1 VDVTEVGESGQ
12 RARPD
17 DDDDVSTRDA
27 EDPDDDDDDDPAVPQ
42 AWRSKPFRLA
52 VMAAVVILM
61 AGIGFGAGK
70 LAGVGNNVV
79 RSDIPRPE
87 TTADPFFEGSGSIAD
102 NSHENILSTTA
113 PGLVHI
119 LSGGKSVG
127 IGLVLTQSGKVL
139 TTYQPT
145 PGARNLS
152 AKYVLSGATF
162 TATVIGTDPVAGL
175 ALLQMASHP
184 GWPYVTVEVGN
195 SDRLAQNANASSFTS
210 YHVPGTVYDTAVG
223 TTGTTSEVTIDAG
236 TLTEMNVTVD
246 VAGTTKTRSGLLASA
261 LQSDTPSVLG
271 GPLVDLNGKVIGITI
286 GGSGSGLDVTGY
298 AIPINTA
305 LAVAARIADGKNLGV
320 HPGRGAVV
328 RPARLQP
335 ARRHH
340 TRQADQ
346 HDRGHKL
353 AALAGHCAQLRAQL
367 QSDKRH
373 HEAHESERGH
383 RQQDREAHRAE
394 CEPHREVVQAERG
407 AADQQPPP
415 VPDPRGVVVAAQYL
429 DKSPDRRHEQDPG
442 AGPAGGG
449 PQRAG
454 QAGADEHPDGRHHD
468 VAQAEDR
475 GHLELGTPVYPADPD
490 GDGRPEVIQPER
502 DRHG

>member
-1 VDVTEVGESGQ
+1 MNVREIGESGR

-17 DDDDVSTRDA
+17 DDDDDEGV
-27 EDPDDDDDDDPAVPQ
+27 VPE
-42 AWRSKPFRLA
+42 AWRSKPFRLT

-70 LAGVGNNVV
+70 LTGVGNNVV
-79 RSDIPRPE
+79 RSDVPKPE
-87 TTADPFFEGSGSIAD
+87 TTADPFIEGSGSIAD

-113 PGLVHI
+113 PGMVHI
-119 LSGGKSVG
+119 LAGGKSVG

-139 TTYQPT
+139 TTYQPAT
-145 PGARNLS
+145 GARDLI
-152 AKYVLSGATF
+152 AQYVLSGATF
-162 TATVIGTDPVAGL
+162 TATVIGTDPAAGL

-195 SDRLAQNANASSFTS
+195 SDRLASNAEASEFTS
-210 YHVPGTVYDTAVG
+210 YHAPGKVYDTAVG
-223 TTGTTSEVTIDAG
+223 TTGTTARVTIDAG
-236 TLTEMNVTVD
+236 TLTEVNVTVD
-246 VAGTTKTRSGLLASA
+246 VAGTSKTRSGLMASA

-305 LAVAARIADGKNLGV
+305 LAVAAQIADGG
-320 HPGRGAVV
+320 
-328 RPARLQP
+328 LQP
-335 ARRHH
+335 ARRHYA
-340 TRQADQ
+340 READQ
-346 HDRGHKL
+346 HDRGHEL
-353 AALAGHCAQLRAQL
+353 AALAGHGAQLRAQL
-367 QSDKRH
+367 QSDDRH
-373 HEAHESERGH
+373 DEAHESERGH
-383 RQQDREAHRAE
+383 GQQDREAHRSE
-394 CEPHREVVQAERG
+394 CESHREVIQAERG

-415 VPDPRGVVVAAQYL
+415 VPDPRGVVIALQYL
-429 DKSPDRRHEQDPG
+429 DKPPDRGHEQDPG

-475 GHLELGTPVYPADPD
+475 GHLDLGAPVHTADPD
-490 GDGRPEVIQPER
+490 GDGRTEVVQPER
-502 DRHG
+502 DRHD